1 MESNHVPL
9 DTLSVE
15 FAVLPPHSQ
24 VLLFPNPLVVLQL
37 AVHLPLNVLPLLHA
51 RAGLQ
56 CPASLSRSHFLL
68 LSAGECPHQC
78 LSQRHNATD
87 WQTHSVYIQM
97 FTSVYRYMRLVCK
110 TTWYSDLLIQLLD
123 TVIHYVADGCCSEC
137 PTMSYRPTCFIYL
150 YLGWS
155 ISILRWQWLHPEI
168 NSTVY
173 LTRFTTRPWPKVVLL
188 STASKVAGILGKATL
203 KPLPPAWNTV
213 WAKHS
218 LQRS

>member
-37 AVHLPLNVLPLLHA
+37 AVHLPLNVLPLLRA

-87 WQTHSVYIQM
+87 WQTHCVY
-97 FTSVYRYMRLVCK
+97 TNVKSVYRYMRLACK
-110 TTWYSDLLIQLLD
+110 TKWYSDLLIQLLD
-123 TVIHYVADGCCSEC
+123 TVIHYVSDGCCSEC
-137 PTMSYRPTCFIYL
+137 PTMSYLL
-150 YLGWS
+150 YLSLSWVIYIYTS
-155 ISILRWQWLHPEI
+155 LTVTSSRNIQYILQDSQPGLGQRWCCCQ
-168 NSTVY
+168 
-173 LTRFTTRPWPKVVLL
+173 
-188 STASKVAGILGKATL
+188 
-203 KPLPPAWNTV
+203 PLRKWQAFR
-213 WAKHS
+213 ARQH
-218 LQRS
+218 

>member
-24 VLLFPNPLVVLQL
+24 VLLFPNPLVVQQL
-37 AVHLPLNVLPLLHA
+37 AVHLPLNVLPLLSA

-87 WQTHSVYIQM
+87 WQTHSVY
-97 FTSVYRYMRLVCK
+97 TAVYSVYRYMRLACK
-110 TTWYSDLLIQLLD
+110 TKLYSDLLIQLLD

-137 PTMSYRPTCFIYL
+137 PTMSYLL
-150 YLGWS
+150 YLSLSWVIYIYTS
-155 ISILRWQWLHPEI
+155 LTVTSSRNIQYILQDSQPGLGQRWCCCP
-168 NSTVY
+168 
-173 LTRFTTRPWPKVVLL
+173 
-188 STASKVAGILGKATL
+188 
-203 KPLPPAWNTV
+203 PLRKWQAFR
-213 WAKHS
+213 ARQH
-218 LQRS
+218 